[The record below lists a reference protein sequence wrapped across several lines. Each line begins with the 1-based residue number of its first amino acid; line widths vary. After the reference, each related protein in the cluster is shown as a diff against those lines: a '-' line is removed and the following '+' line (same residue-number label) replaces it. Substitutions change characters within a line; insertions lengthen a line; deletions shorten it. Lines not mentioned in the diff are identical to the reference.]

1 MPIFFLL
8 IISGIHPLI
17 AQEKVKGSIEVDNE
31 TRKFRLYLPTDYSVE
46 NPMPIVFNLH
56 GLTSDPNQQQ
66 LYTRMN
72 EVAEE
77 NGFIVCYPKGKNRA
91 WNVNFPFPSS
101 KEDDVK
107 FISTLIDSLS
117 QDYAIDLNRVYA
129 CGFSNGGY
137 MSYKLACELS
147 DKIVAVAAVSGT
159 FVPKQELDCQPNRA
173 VPILHIHGT
182 ADPIVRYKGSPV
194 AISAE
199 KTVEF
204 WRTQNGCS
212 EDPEITA
219 IDNKVKF
226 DFSRATRYDFADCSE
241 NAAVSFIRV
250 KNGGHTWP
258 GAKIITGVTNK
269 DFNASAVIWDFFEQF
284 TLEETQFALNKPS
297 LPAKVVVSPTQLKLS
312 PNPTFGN
319 ILLEMQLEKAM
330 PLARSLYTMQGQQ
343 LLKTEIIE
351 APKGNLQWAYDL
363 SSLPG
368 GMYLLRVQV
377 GTTSFSKKVILKK

>member
-1 MPIFFLL
+1 M
-8 IISGIHPLI
+8 SAIHPLT
-17 AQEKVKGSIEVDNE
+17 AQEKIKGSIEVDDQ
-31 TRKFRLYLPTDYSVE
+31 TRKFRLYLPANYSEE

-107 FISTLIDSLS
+107 FIATLIDTLS
-117 QDYAIDLNRVYA
+117 HKYAIDLNRVYA

-147 DKIVAVAAVSGT
+147 DKIVAVAAVAGT
-159 FVPKQELDCQPNRA
+159 FVPNQELACQPSRA

-204 WRTQNGCS
+204 WRTQNGCK
-212 EDPEITA
+212 ENPEITV

-226 DFSRATRYDFADCSE
+226 DFSKATRYDFVDCSQD
-241 NAAVSFIRV
+241 AMVSFIKV

-269 DFNASAVIWDFFEQF
+269 DFNASAVIWDFFEPF
-284 TLEETQFALNKPS
+284 TFETTQFALNQPN
-297 LPAKVVVSPTQLKLS
+297 LPNKVAIHSTQLKVS

-319 ILLEMQLEKAM
+319 IVLEIQLDKAM
-330 PLARSLYTMQGQQ
+330 PLARSLYSMQGQQ
-343 LLKTEIIE
+343 LLKTETLE

-363 SSLPG
+363 SSLPD
-368 GMYLLRVQV
+368 GMYLLTVQV
-377 GTTSFSKKVILKK
+377 GTTAISKKVILKN